1 MGKKLILKLMFIIFL
16 LSFSK
21 SADAIPAYARK
32 YEVSCETCHI
42 AFPRL
47 NSFGEEFAGNNMRLD
62 NWEETGTINTG
73 DERLALP
80 SSAPI
85 AFRAQAFVQAREGE
99 EVDPVTGPTGNE
111 SNFDF
116 QAPYLIKLLA
126 GAPLSEHLTFYF
138 YAIYAEKGG
147 NGEVVVEDA
156 WFRHDDLFGTEIGM
170 MLGQFQV
177 SDLMF
182 LRETRLNFQDF
193 MVYRMAG
200 ITYDRGLLFDRDFGF
215 FDLAV
220 GAVNGNGVSAN
231 FDINSPGFSRPDN
244 MFDND
249 SDKSVFGRIGTE
261 VGGISAGFFGL
272 TGDQKNATGT
282 AGTET
287 GTRDT
292 DKLILGFDLSGD
304 FNDKIYWYLQGLWN
318 RWDGFLDENRDYDW
332 FGGFAGVDYIYN
344 DFWAFSLLYN
354 FADANDFDGTSTVYE
369 GIDINTITAG
379 VSYYFMR
386 NVKVVL
392 EGNVDLIKKDSDTDF
407 VGHESKESYILIG
420 FDAAF

>member
-1 MGKKLILKLMFIIFL
+1 MGKVIILMLIFIIFVL
-16 LSFSK
+16 TLSK
-21 SADAIPAYARK
+21 SADAIPAFARK
-32 YEVSCETCHI
+32 YELSCETCHV

-47 NSFGEEFAGNNMRLD
+47 NSFGEQFAADNFRLD
-62 NWEETGTINTG
+62 DWKETGTINTG
-73 DERLALP
+73 DDRLALP
-80 SSAPI
+80 DSAPI
-85 AFRAQAFVQAREGE
+85 AFRAQAYMQAREGE
-99 EVDPVTGPTGNE
+99 EVDPITGPTGNE

-116 QAPYLIKLLA
+116 QSPYLIKLLA
-126 GAPLSEHLTFYF
+126 GAPLSDHLTFYF

-147 NGEVVVEDA
+147 NGDVVVEDA
-156 WFRHDDLFGTEIGM
+156 WFRHDDLFGTGIGM

-200 ITYDRGLLFDRDFGF
+200 ITYDRGLLFDRDFGL
-215 FDLAV
+215 FDLSI

-231 FDINSPGFSRPDN
+231 FDINSPGFRRPDN

-249 SDKSVFGRIGTE
+249 SDKSIFGRVGTE
-261 VGGISAGFFGL
+261 LGGVSAGFFGL

-282 AGTET
+282 AGSDT
-287 GTRDT
+287 GDRDT

-304 FNDKIYWYLQGLWN
+304 YNEKIYWYFQGLWN
-318 RWDGFLDENRDYDW
+318 RWDGFLDENREYDW
-332 FGGFAGVDYIYN
+332 FGGFAGVDYIHN

-354 FADANDFDGTSTVYE
+354 FADANDFDGTGTVYE

-386 NVKVVL
+386 NMKVVL
-392 EGNVDLIKKDSDTDF
+392 EGNLDLIEKDNDTDF
-407 VGHESKESYILIG
+407 VGHESKESYVLLG